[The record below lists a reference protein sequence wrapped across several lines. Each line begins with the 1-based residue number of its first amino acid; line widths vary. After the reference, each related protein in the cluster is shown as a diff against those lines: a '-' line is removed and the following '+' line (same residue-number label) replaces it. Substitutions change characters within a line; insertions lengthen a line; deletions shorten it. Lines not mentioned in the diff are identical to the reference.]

1 MNQHYRGCLGALA
14 YKKRILVFD
23 DDTVILR
30 NHPDLLE
37 PFEIYNCYAAGSMSE
52 EHLGAILTSWKPD
65 VVVVESSNPEHTI
78 RLCRHITQFDW
89 KIALV
94 VVVPEGSIVPDYRE
108 ANALTD
114 TMLCRP
120 APDEVL
126 LRKIVTAMAAKQTL
140 IQLSHSLNL
149 ENLLNDTSDIDTFKV
164 TFEGHILVL
173 CESLV
178 ELSHRLKDG
187 ELSKELFDELSDSME
202 TISQIFGHHLYTRH
216 VSVIF
221 EDLGDYLRNFD
232 FDTIDIST
240 LEGFD
245 YLVSIV
251 DDIIH
256 YVRNFFVNR
265 IFSDVYVFEHSLKN
279 SIEFMKNRLEN
290 REDNTSVLEF
300 F

>member
-14 YKKRILVFD
+14 YKKKILVFD

-37 PFEIYNCYAAGSMSE
+37 PFEIYNCYAAESTSE
-52 EHLGAILTSWKPD
+52 EHLSAVLTSWRPD
-65 VVVVESSNPEHTI
+65 VVVIESADPSHTI
-78 RLCRHITQFDW
+78 RLCHAITQFDW

-94 VVVPEGSIVPDYRE
+94 VVVPEGSVVPDYRE

-120 APDEVL
+120 ASHDIL
-126 LRKIVTAMAAKQTL
+126 MRKIVTAMAAKQTL

-149 ENLLNDTSDIDTFKV
+149 ENLLSDTGDIETFKI

-173 CESLV
+173 CESLS

-187 ELSKELFDELSDSME
+187 ELSKELFGELSDAME
-202 TISQIFGHHLYTRH
+202 AISQIFAHHLYTRH

-221 EDLGDYLRNFD
+221 EDLGHYLRDFN

-290 REDNTSVLEF
+290 REDDTSALEF